1 MYSSSVHSSSDENPG
16 LKGEIKQLIWGGRWL
31 FPVPSELKSAYER
44 QRLDDFCRL
53 VVIGSPLLFLMYV
66 GMNAFSYFL
75 YKNVLVGDDRIV
87 FIVTEFMSGA
97 ILIASIFLVQKPAI
111 QKKFNSWV
119 PVAAG
124 LLISCRIVGGLLMDS
139 RELAINQVY
148 ITVAITIVA
157 TLALQTSAM
166 ASLATCFIASF
177 GFVAAIY
184 AVDDNYV
191 AFFVSYYLMT
201 CLICLFISGLAED
214 QYRMSFLKS
223 VLLEYEASEIQ
234 RLNEVLEKMA
244 RQDSLTGL
252 PNRRSFDEALLR
264 EWERARRE
272 KTAVAVLLLD
282 IDFFKTYNDTYGH
295 PAGDECLATVARS
308 LAGAMRRSG
317 DMVARYG
324 GEEFVVILPNTNK
337 GGAEDVARRLI
348 AAVDGLLLAHSG
360 SAISDYVTISV
371 GVAIAVPEMNVSYK
385 SIIDDADGSLYEAKK
400 RGRHQYSM
408 AG

>member
-1 MYSSSVHSSSDENPG
+1 M
-16 LKGEIKQLIWGGRWL
+16 
-31 FPVPSELKSAYER
+31 PVPSELKPAYER
-44 QRLDDFCRL
+44 QRLDDFGRL

-66 GMNAFSYFL
+66 GMNAFSYFI
-75 YKNVLVGDDRIV
+75 YNSVLVGDDRIV
-87 FIVTEFMSGA
+87 YLITEFLSGV
-97 ILIASIFLVQKPAI
+97 ILFGSLLLVRRPAI

-124 LLISCRIVGGLLMDS
+124 LLIACKIIGGLLMDS
-139 RELAINQVY
+139 QELAINQVY
-148 ITVAITIVA
+148 ITVAIIIVA

-166 ASLATCFIASF
+166 ASLATCVIASSGFIA
-177 GFVAAIY
+177 AAY
-184 AVDDNYV
+184 AADDNYV
-191 AFFVSYYLMT
+191 ALFVYYYLMT

-252 PNRRSFDEALLR
+252 PNRRNFDEALLR
-264 EWERARRE
+264 EWERSRRE

-282 IDFFKTYNDTYGH
+282 IDYFKTYNDTYGH
-295 PAGDECLATVARS
+295 PAGDECLAAVARS
-308 LAGAMRRSG
+308 LSGAMRRSG

-324 GEEFVVILPNTNK
+324 GEEFVVILPNTDRD
-337 GGAEDVARRLI
+337 GAEDVARRLI
-348 AAVDGLLLAHSG
+348 AAVDGLSMAHAG
-360 SAISDYVTISV
+360 SAISEHVTISV

-385 SIIDDADGSLYEAKK
+385 RIIDDADASLYEAKK

-408 AG
+408 AS

>member
-1 MYSSSVHSSSDENPG
+1 MYSSLVHSSSDESHG
-16 LKGEIKQLIWGGRWL
+16 LKGEIKQLILGRRWL
-31 FPVPSELKSAYER
+31 LPIPSELKPAYER
-44 QRLDDFCRL
+44 QRLDDFGRL
-53 VVIGSPLLFLMYV
+53 VVIGSPLLFLMYF

-75 YKNVLVGDDRIV
+75 YRSALVGDDRIV
-87 FIVTEFMSGA
+87 Y
-97 ILIASIFLVQKPAI
+97 LIAEFFSGIILFGSLFVVQKPAI
-111 QKKFNSWV
+111 QKQFNSWL

-124 LLISCRIVGGLLMDS
+124 LLVACKIVGGLLMDG

-148 ITVAITIVA
+148 ITVAIIIVA

-166 ASLATCFIASF
+166 ASLATCVIASSGFIAAS
-177 GFVAAIY
+177 Y

-191 AFFVSYYLMT
+191 ALFVSYYLMT

-252 PNRRSFDEALLR
+252 PNRRSFDETLLR
-264 EWERARRE
+264 EWERAKRE

-308 LAGAMRRSG
+308 LARVMRRSG

-324 GEEFVVILPNTNK
+324 GEEFVVILPNTDRA
-337 GGAEDVARRLI
+337 GAEDVARRLI
-348 AAVDGLLLAHSG
+348 WAVDGLLLAHSG

-385 SIIDDADGSLYEAKK
+385 SIIDDADAALYEAKK
-400 RGRHQYSM
+400 SGRHQYSM
-408 AG
+408 AS

>member
-1 MYSSSVHSSSDENPG
+1 MYSSLIHHAGSENSG
-16 LKGEIKQLIWGGRWL
+16 LKGEIKQLIWGRKWL
-31 FPVPSELKSAYER
+31 LPVPSELKSAYER
-44 QRLDDFCRL
+44 QRLDDFGRL

-66 GMNAFSYFL
+66 GMNAFSYFI
-75 YKNVLVGDDRIV
+75 YNNVLVGDDRIV
-87 FIVTEFMSGA
+87 YLITEFLSGV
-97 ILIASIFLVQKPAI
+97 ILFGSLFVVRRPAI
-111 QKKFNSWV
+111 QKQFNSWV

-124 LLISCRIVGGLLMDS
+124 LLIACKIIGGLLMDS
-139 RELAINQVY
+139 QELAINQVY
-148 ITVAITIVA
+148 ITVAIIIVA

-166 ASLATCFIASF
+166 ASLATCVIASSGFIA
-177 GFVAAIY
+177 AAY
-184 AVDDNYV
+184 AADDNYV
-191 AFFVSYYLMT
+191 ALFVYYYLMT
-201 CLICLFISGLAED
+201 CLICMFIAGLAED

-308 LAGAMRRSG
+308 LAGTMRRSG

-324 GEEFVVILPNTNK
+324 GEEFVVILPNTDRS
-337 GGAEDVARRLI
+337 GAEDVARRLI
-348 AAVDGLLLAHSG
+348 AAVDGLFMAHAG

-371 GVAIAVPEMNVSYK
+371 GVAIAVPEVNVSYK
-385 SIIDDADGSLYEAKK
+385 RIIDDADAALYEAKK
-400 RGRHQYSM
+400 SGRHQYSM
-408 AG
+408 AS

>member
-1 MYSSSVHSSSDENPG
+1 MYSSLIHHAGSENSG
-16 LKGEIKQLIWGGRWL
+16 LKGEIKQLIWGRKWL
-31 FPVPSELKSAYER
+31 LPVPSELKSAYER
-44 QRLDDFCRL
+44 QRLDDFGRL

-66 GMNAFSYFL
+66 GMNAFSYFI
-75 YKNVLVGDDRIV
+75 YNNVLVGDDRIV
-87 FIVTEFMSGA
+87 YLATEFLSGVILFGSLFIVRR
-97 ILIASIFLVQKPAI
+97 PAI
-111 QKKFNSWV
+111 QKQFNSWV

-124 LLISCRIVGGLLMDS
+124 LLIACKIIGGLLMDS
-139 RELAINQVY
+139 QELAINQVY
-148 ITVAITIVA
+148 ITVAIIIVA

-166 ASLATCFIASF
+166 ASLATCVIASSGFIA
-177 GFVAAIY
+177 AAY
-184 AVDDNYV
+184 AADDNYV
-191 AFFVSYYLMT
+191 ALFVYYYLMT
-201 CLICLFISGLAED
+201 CLICMFIAGLAED

-308 LAGAMRRSG
+308 LAGTMRRSG

-324 GEEFVVILPNTNK
+324 GEEFVVILPNTDRS
-337 GGAEDVARRLI
+337 GAEDVARRLI
-348 AAVDGLLLAHSG
+348 AAVDGLFMAHAG

-371 GVAIAVPEMNVSYK
+371 GVAIAMSEVNVSYK
-385 SIIDDADGSLYEAKK
+385 RIIDDADAALYEAKK
-400 RGRHQYSM
+400 SGRHQYSM
-408 AG
+408 AS